1 MRNRLRA
8 FQIHYDA
15 ATRAALDPE
24 FEPLDNAG
32 SERPD
37 WFEYWPIRRFL
48 RGEEL
53 DDAAW
58 YGFFSPRFH
67 AKTHLTGAQ
76 VREFAA
82 GAGDAEVITFSPHP
96 CHCACFVNVFEQA
109 DFFYP
114 GTLEAA
120 AGFLG
125 VAAPGFGLDTFITHS
140 RNTVF
145 SNFFLARPAFW
156 RRWSATCER
165 LFELSEAPGSRLHAQ
180 LNRVHDYAK
189 EGGPSSPVRVKVFL
203 MERVAS
209 TLIQRDKVKVV
220 NYPTFS
226 MPLSERFRGRLAE
239 LVELDRL
246 KLAFFDT
253 GDPAHLYA
261 YAAQRGTLLKAAYG
275 S

>member
-1 MRNRLRA
+1 MGGEVRA

-15 ATRAALDPE
+15 ATRAGLDPD

-32 SERPD
+32 AERPD
-37 WFEYWPIRRFL
+37 WYEYWPMRRFL
-48 RGEEL
+48 RATRL
-53 DDAAW
+53 DEASW
-58 YGFFSPRFH
+58 YGIFSPRFH
-67 AKTHLTGAQ
+67 GKTQLTGAQ

-82 GAGDAEVITFSPHP
+82 SAGDAQVITFSPHP
-96 CHCACFVNVFEQA
+96 CHSACFLNVFEQA
-109 DFFYP
+109 EHFYP

-120 AGFLG
+120 DCFLREF
-125 VAAPGFGLDTFITHS
+125 APGFDMDSFVTQS

-209 TLIQRDKVKVV
+209 TLIQRDRVKVA

-226 MPLSERFRGRLAE
+226 MPLSERFRGRLPE

-246 KLAFFDT
+246 KLAFCDT

-261 YAAQRGTLLKAAYG
+261 YAAQRGSLLKAAYG